1 MWIIASYS
9 EKVLRAETK
18 TLTYFI
24 VKLDL
29 TPAASWDDVMTL
41 FPACNN
47 QQAKPDHRGPL
58 QHPPTTTTNEV
69 IWENLKWSLVPS
81 SHAIH
86 HLLVTSHQRW
96 NDLSISSISRN
107 NLIMHVVKDIGYRML
122 QFIFGALYAWPGP
135 NAALCYNTGIRG
147 SELSRSILPALSSG

>member
-29 TPAASWDDVMTL
+29 TPAAAGMLWWLCFQLVITSKTW
-41 FPACNN
+41 P
-47 QQAKPDHRGPL
+47 PGPL

-107 NLIMHVVKDIGYRML
+107 NLIMHVKDIGYRML

-147 SELSRSILPALSSG
+147 SQLRRSIQPALSSG

>member
-1 MWIIASYS
+1 M
-9 EKVLRAETK
+9 RAETK

-24 VKLDL
+24 VKPDSNTGSRLL
-29 TPAASWDDVMTL
+29 DVMTL
-41 FPACNN
+41 FPGCNN
-47 QQAKPDHRGPL
+47 QPDHQDQL

-107 NLIMHVVKDIGYRML
+107 NLIMHVKILDTECCSLYLELYMHDQVLML
-122 QFIFGALYAWPGP
+122 HCVIILA
-135 NAALCYNTGIRG
+135 
-147 SELSRSILPALSSG
+147 SEAHN